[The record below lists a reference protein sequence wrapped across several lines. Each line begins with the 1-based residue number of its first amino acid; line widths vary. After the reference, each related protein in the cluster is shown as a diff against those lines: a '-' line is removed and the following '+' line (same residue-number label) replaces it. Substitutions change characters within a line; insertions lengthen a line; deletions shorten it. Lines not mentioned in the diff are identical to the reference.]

1 MIIENFEGYLS
12 LNNHVAKDV
21 NVDLVT
27 LLIEELQNIRS
38 SENYLW
44 ILGNGGAA
52 GTASHLV
59 TDFSKGSS
67 ELGGKPLRAIAVSEM
82 VSLMTATANDIGF
95 EDVFSKALTLY
106 AKKGDGVLILS
117 VSGTSPNLIK
127 AHVAAQELGLS
138 TYSILGKKGLEL
150 GNSCDVSIVLDSDD
164 YQIVEN
170 IQLMIGH
177 WVMKRMRI
185 DTCE

>member
-1 MIIENFEGYLS
+1 MIIENFEAYLS
-12 LNNHVAKDV
+12 LNNHVSKNV
-21 NVDLVT
+21 NEDLVD
-27 LLIEELQNIRS
+27 LLIEGFQKIRS

-82 VSLMTATANDIGF
+82 ISLVTATANDIGF
-95 EDVFSKALTLY
+95 EDIFSKALSLY
-106 AKKGDGVLILS
+106 AKSGDGVLILS

-127 AHVAAQELGLS
+127 AHATAKDLGLS
-138 TYSILGKKGLEL
+138 TYSILGEKGQML
-150 GNSCDVSIVLDSDD
+150 GKSCDVSIILESGD

-185 DTCE
+185 GQCK

>member
-12 LNNHVAKDV
+12 LNNHVAKNV
-21 NVDLVT
+21 NEDLVT
-27 LLIEELQNIRS
+27 QLIEGLQNIRS

-59 TDFSKGSS
+59 TDFSKGSN

-82 VSLMTATANDIGF
+82 ISLVTATGNDIGF
-95 EDVFSKALTLY
+95 EQIFSKALNLY
-106 AKKGDGVLILS
+106 AKSGDGVLILS
-117 VSGTSPNLIK
+117 VSGTSPNLVK
-127 AHVAAQELGLS
+127 AHSTAKELGLS
-138 TYSILGKKGLEL
+138 TYSILGKKGLRL
-150 GNSCDVSIVLDSDD
+150 GKSCDVSIVLDSDD

-177 WVMKRMRI
+177 WIMKRMRI
-185 DTCE
+185 DQCE